1 MANGEGGV
9 IGVMCLL
16 NTVEEM
22 VDVQENGN
30 RQLGIYKENDVC
42 VSELG

>member
-1 MANGEGGV
+1 M
-9 IGVMCLL
+9 MCLL

-30 RQLGIYKENDVC
+30 RQLGIHKENDMC